1 LSLLVSL
8 RPRLMADGTSASR
21 SAVITD
27 RLTAQLVGVVSIGVA
42 LAIQI
47 SILVYAWHVLPAAR
61 HVSFFLLSCAL
72 IAPVFAF
79 GVHTLR
85 RASKLG
91 S

>member
-1 LSLLVSL
+1 
-8 RPRLMADGTSASR
+8 
-21 SAVITD
+21 VITD

-61 HVSFFLLSCAL
+61 HTSFFVISCAL
-72 IAPVFAF
+72 IAPVFGF
-79 GVHTLR
+79 GIHTLR
-85 RASKLG
+85 RASRLK